1 MSPAKPKPES
11 NYRVLPLP
19 VVQRDAKKLLTPQQ
33 LREGIG
39 LAKRLRHYPN
49 VPELSI
55 ERCGS
60 GLELRIESPAINVQ
74 GWLRAVFY
82 VHEKK
87 RTIHIVDLFWKK
99 TNKVT
104 TADLHRVEH
113 RIRLLKEQLK

>member
-1 MSPAKPKPES
+1 MIINDPFDPKAQIH
-11 NYRVLPLP
+11 L
-19 VVQRDAKKLLTPQQ
+19 QRAASAGGAAG
-33 LREGIG
+33 REDV
-39 LAKRLRHYPN
+39 ARHYPN

-74 GWLRAVFY
+74 GWLRAIFY
-82 VHEKK
+82 VHVRT
-87 RTIHIVDLFWKK
+87 RTICVVDLFWKK

-113 RIRLLKEQLK
+113 RIRLLKAQLK

>member
-1 MSPAKPKPES
+1 MSSGTTQS

-19 VVQRDAKKLLTPQQ
+19 IVQRDAKKLLTPQQ

-55 ERCGS
+55 GRCGS
-60 GLELRIESPAINVQ
+60 GLELRIESPAINIQ
-74 GWLRAVFY
+74 GWLRAIFY

-87 RTIHIVDLFWKK
+87 RTIYIVDFFWKK
-99 TNKVT
+99 TNKVSA
-104 TADLHRVEH
+104 ADLHRTEH